1 MIPTG
6 GKLINTPVE
15 NIEQPSRTYRLDL
28 KRNQIV
34 GTVDDLD
41 AVRQSVFKI
50 LQTERYRHVI
60 YSFDYG
66 HELKTLIGSNPTF
79 VKSEVTRM
87 LQEAF
92 MQDSR
97 ITNIEKVQIT
107 NEDENMIVEFTVVT
121 QYGSFQATQEV
132 N

>member
-1 MIPTG
+1 MIPSG
-6 GKLINTPVE
+6 GELINAPVE
-15 NIEQPSRTYRLDL
+15 DVEQPSRTYRLDL

-34 GTVDDLD
+34 GQTDDLD
-41 AVRQSVFKI
+41 AIRQAVYKM
-50 LQTERYRHVI
+50 LQTERFRHPI

-79 VKSEVTRM
+79 MKSEVKRM
-87 LQEAF
+87 LREAF
-92 MQDSR
+92 MRDSR
-97 ITNIEKVQIT
+97 ITSIEKVQIT
-107 NEDENMIVEFTVVT
+107 HENEDMIVEFTVVT

>member
-1 MIPTG
+1 MIPEG
-6 GKLINTPVE
+6 GELINTPIEDV
-15 NIEQPSRTYRLDL
+15 EQPSRTYRLDL

-34 GTVDDLD
+34 GTLDDLD
-41 AVRQSVFKI
+41 AVRQAVFKI
-50 LQTERYRHVI
+50 LQTERFEHVI

-79 VKSEVTRM
+79 LKSEVTRM
-87 LQEAF
+87 LREAF
-92 MQDSR
+92 IQDSR
-97 ITNIEKVQIT
+97 ITGIENVQIT
-107 NEDENMIVEFTVVT
+107 NENENIIVEFIVVT